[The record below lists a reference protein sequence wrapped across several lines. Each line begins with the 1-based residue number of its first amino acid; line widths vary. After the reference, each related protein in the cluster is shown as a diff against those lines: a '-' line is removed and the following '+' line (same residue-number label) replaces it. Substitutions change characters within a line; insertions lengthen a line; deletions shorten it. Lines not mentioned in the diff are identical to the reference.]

1 MKGDMNVKKLICML
15 LALLM
20 AAAMVPALA
29 EDSVLVACFSGTG
42 KTWAVAELIAGATGA
57 ELYEIVP
64 ETPYTEADLDHSDGS
79 RANQEQGD
87 PEARPA
93 ISGAVEDMEA
103 YDTIY
108 LGYPIWFGDAPRIIS
123 TFLESY
129 DLSGKTIVPFC
140 TSGSTDISG
149 SVKNLRKLCPDYTIL
164 DGARLNNA
172 TADSIS
178 EWLDS
183 IA

>member
-1 MKGDMNVKKLICML
+1 MKKLVCMM
-15 LALLM
+15 LALLL

-29 EDSVLVACFSGTG
+29 EEASGSALVACFSCTG
-42 KTWAVAELIAGATGA
+42 NTMEIAELIAGATGA
-57 ELYEIVP
+57 ELFEIVP

-79 RANQEQGD
+79 RANQEQAD
-87 PEARPA
+87 SKARPA
-93 ISGAVEDMEA
+93 ISGAVENMDA
-103 YDTIY
+103 YTTIY

-140 TSGSTDISG
+140 TSGRTDIGG
-149 SVKNLRKLCPDYTIL
+149 SVQNLRALCPDAVIL
-164 DGARLNNA
+164 DGARLNKA
-172 TADSIS
+172 TAAGIS

-183 IA
+183 LA